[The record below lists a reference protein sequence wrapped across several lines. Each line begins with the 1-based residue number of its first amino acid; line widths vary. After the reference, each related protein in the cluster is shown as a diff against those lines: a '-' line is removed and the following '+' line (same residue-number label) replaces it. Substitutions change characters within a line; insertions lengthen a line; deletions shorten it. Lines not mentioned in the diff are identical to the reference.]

1 MLTGSLEECD
11 VFRQLVWNHPCE
23 RRLLDYGVEQNI
35 EHQIQESHEISLK
48 RTTRTPMAM
57 KVEQLKT
64 QLSGELSTREV
75 ILHESCDEALNKVCL
90 RHVSC
95 SQLWKLF
102 RSNCDVD
109 HDNNCRMSD
118 REICWQSF
126 EGLIWT
132 GLGNC
137 KCPTNSSD
145 CHWIRLHTNYNKC
158 IYEITKSG
166 QFPALSSVPYS
177 NFHVNPTQLYQEYQ
191 RRYEQNIHNIQRQTA
206 AMTTTTRAPHR
217 MTSPTVTPQNIRREP
232 SEVTT
237 PTTSKTPEV
246 ASSSPQ
252 LAVSVASRG
261 QREQKKDGQQSYSKD
276 DPRSRDY
283 YNYHTTPIPNF
294 SNFQNSSRKSIPSWS
309 KHSTRS
315 PPTHYEA
322 YDERGNRIWTTESTK
337 SSFVLNVRANSM
349 ERQNYDGP
357 KQDSEKSLKRTSF
370 SARSSCQ
377 DAIARC
383 EAADECRWQLSE
395 LSVRCGEDSCRRE
408 DCQSALQR
416 FSVYVPF
423 SLVESI
429 MFCHCAANDFE
440 CIRMQDLLY
449 PKCLYNTATIPNS
462 CSNLMEKCELDQRC
476 RASLLEQPCFCP
488 LYDME
493 CLSHQKHMIPNNPCI
508 ENAMMEY
515 SRFMGY
521 NKFTSSSFETNR
533 ISDTTKIH
541 TGTGKSASKTFNNQK
556 ESMKKEDRFKT
567 SELDNELETNKVNVG
582 QSSSLKPTNKP
593 RKKHDGEKRKK
604 YTTTTTTTEEPE
616 IQEQSFGDD
625 DEWNPEDSTTTLEV
639 VTTTSRP
646 LSNIRSYKKKT
657 TTTASTSTSSTSS
670 TSTVIQTTVSLEMM
684 EKEMLQQE
692 DNEGKAKDE
701 SEESSDP
708 SKEDK
713 EMETEEEM
721 ILKTETEIPNQDD
734 ITMKKN
740 ESKKSTKFRTTK
752 EPPIETE
759 APPPWESTTAPVPMT
774 TTVFVTHTPPP
785 PEGCTTKDAIG
796 RYVFAHVGSVIRKY
810 LDWSSRC
817 SSWCE
822 CAAED
827 ELVCDTL
834 GCHDEGNC
842 QAPLTAI
849 EYGERIY
856 LESRGAC
863 FCESGKFICDLPE
876 EMPEAYPGLYLS
888 VGYSTKDVELLRKEV
903 PQEVLDKAGFVSSDA
918 SRDIASRLQIEF
930 ERLLPKKLQC
940 RIVMMPE
947 MSEAGAAFYRVE
959 WYGKNEA
966 LNHTRVQWHHG
977 DAEKE
982 CSPYV
987 KRLADIFALSESPRF
1002 QLVLSMIRQIKVLDY
1017 LDGIPESSSRDILK
1031 TSQLLWI
1038 IISFVI
1044 VNRIF

>member
-11 VFRQLVWNHPCE
+11 VFRQLIWNHPCE

-35 EHQIQESHEISLK
+35 EHQIQESHKISLK

-64 QLSGELSTREV
+64 QLSG
-75 ILHESCDEALNKVCL
+75 D
-90 RHVSC
+90 
-95 SQLWKLF
+95 
-102 RSNCDVD
+102 
-109 HDNNCRMSD
+109 
-118 REICWQSF
+118 
-126 EGLIWT
+126 
-132 GLGNC
+132 
-137 KCPTNSSD
+137 
-145 CHWIRLHTNYNKC
+145 
-158 IYEITKSG
+158 EITKSG
-166 QFPALSSVPYS
+166 QFPALSSVPYN

-206 AMTTTTRAPHR
+206 AMTTTTRAPHQ

-232 SEVTT
+232 SEVAT

-294 SNFQNSSRKSIPSWS
+294 NNFQNSSRRPIPSWS

-322 YDERGNRIWTTESTK
+322 YDERGNQIWTTESTK

-395 LSVRCGEDSCRRE
+395 LSVRCGENSCRRE

-462 CSNLMEKCELDQRC
+462 CSNLMERCELDQRC

-556 ESMKKEDRFKT
+556 ESMKKEDRLKT
-567 SELDNELETNKVNVG
+567 SELENELETNKVNVG
-582 QSSSLKPTNKP
+582 PSSSLKPTNKP
-593 RKKHDGEKRKK
+593 RRKHDGEKRKK
-604 YTTTTTTTEEPE
+604 YTTTTTTSTTEEPE

-625 DEWNPEDSTTTLEV
+625 DEWNSEDSTTTLEV

-701 SEESSDP
+701 SEESNDP

-721 ILKTETEIPNQDD
+721 ILKTETGVLNQGD

-759 APPPWESTTAPVPMT
+759 APPLWESTTAPVPT
-774 TTVFVTHTPPP
+774 TTTIFVTHTPPP

-827 ELVCDTL
+827 ELICDTL

-903 PQEVLDKAGFVSSDA
+903 PQEILDKAGFVSSDA

-1017 LDGIPESSSRDILK
+1017 LDGIPESSSQDILK